1 MVDIIQIGVIIA
13 CFVIAIIIAFLL
25 TLIFPKKSYLP
36 NTLKGQENFYKV
48 LILLVLISLLDF
60 YFVSMVPVVSRLENL
75 LIEFLIM
82 TVFLILSIITI
93 FLCNEIRNLVLN
105 LEISFINRN
114 LNVLKYTMSL
124 ILIQATLVSFFYFFG
139 LVTLTLGIDKLPGTV
154 FIFDIK
160 QSEVANL
167 SLITDSLPLLSVL
180 ILSGIKCAFL
190 LLHHGSIILVFITL
204 LVIFDEWSGR
214 TRETSINY
222 FRIFALGFVIQGIGQ
237 FIQAFGIVFTSYFLA
252 PELDIPW
259 FFALPIVLGSLIVLI
274 GVILYYFS
282 FMMAALSLIGNI
294 SHMLIPPAIL
304 ALYKITVI
312 IFPIIYSLL
321 YGLLLVLNLFWF
333 FGLGGTEI
341 QNQVNT
347 IESLTHLVDIPAMI
361 LLPVSCG
368 LFFLVAYYQTHEK
381 KKGAQISDYLMWAF
395 LSLFFIFGVGNNT
408 MSTVSWFGMLHGP
421 ITLLGS
427 IVFLY
432 GLSRVA
438 DHASRYRQVIKYI
451 REKPNDFLFLTK
463 LGEAE
468 RKIQLWEK
476 VESLVKEDIIKPLVP
491 IKAPIDET
499 KTVAEIKSYMD
510 EIYHQ
515 YKKLQRPTSTG

>member
-13 CFVIAIIIAFLL
+13 CFVIAIIIAYLL
-25 TLIFPKKSYLP
+25 TLILPKKSYLP
-36 NTLKGQENFYKV
+36 NSMKGQENFYKV
-48 LILLVLISLLDF
+48 LILLVLISLADF
-60 YFVSMVPVVSRLENL
+60 YFVSMVPVVTRLANTILEYL
-75 LIEFLIM
+75 TM
-82 TVFLILSIITI
+82 TIFLILSIITI
-93 FLCNEIRNLVLN
+93 FLCIEIRNLVLN

-114 LNVLKYTMSL
+114 LDVLRYSISL
-124 ILIQATLVSFFYFFG
+124 ILIQAILVTFFYLFG
-139 LVTLTLGIDKLPGTV
+139 LVTMILGVYTLPGVV

-167 SLITDSLPLLSVL
+167 SLITDSLPLFSVL
-180 ILSGIKCAFL
+180 ILAGIKCAFL
-190 LLHHGSIILVFITL
+190 LLHHGSIIIVFITL
-204 LVIFDEWSGR
+204 LVIFEEWSGR

-237 FIQAFGIVFTSYFLA
+237 FIQALGLVYTSYFLT
-252 PELDIPW
+252 PGIDIPW
-259 FFALPIVLGSLIVLI
+259 FIALPIVIGSLIVLI
-274 GVILYYFS
+274 GAILYYFS

-304 ALYKITVI
+304 ALYKIAVI
-312 IFPIIYSLL
+312 VFPVIYSIL
-321 YGLLLVLNLFWF
+321 YGMLFVLNISWF
-333 FGLGGTEI
+333 FGIGGADLKVQADALEAF
-341 QNQVNT
+341 
-347 IESLTHLVDIPAMI
+347 THLLDVPAMI
-361 LLPVSCG
+361 ILPTSCG
-368 LFFLVAYYQTHEK
+368 LFFLVAYRQTHEK

-395 LSLFFIFGVGNNT
+395 LSLFFIFGIGNNT
-408 MSTVSWFGMLHGP
+408 MSAVSWFGMLHGP

-451 REKPNDFLFLTK
+451 REKPSDFLFLTK

-468 RKIQLWEK
+468 RKIQIWDK

-499 KTVAEIKSYMD
+499 RAAAEIKSYME
-510 EIYHQ
+510 EIYTQ
-515 YKKLQRPTSTG
+515 YKKLQRPTITG